1 MQIAFLGLGIMG
13 SRMAANLLKA
23 GHPLTVWNRSA
34 EKAEALRPLGA
45 QAAASPAEAVLGA
58 DVVFTMLSTPA
69 AIEAVALGEGGFL
82 PAMQSGALWV
92 DCSTVDPDFSRRMA
106 AEAAGRG
113 LRFMDAPVAG
123 SKAPAEAGKL
133 RFLVGGKAEDL
144 EQVRPL
150 LEKMG
155 SDIVH
160 AGETG
165 MGSALK
171 LVNNLIMVQGLV
183 AFCEG
188 LVLGQALGLPRTLI
202 FDALVGQAVVP
213 GYIGGKRAK
222 LENQEYSPEFPLR
235 WAQKDLHLAAAAA
248 FEAGVALPQTN
259 IAKEIFRLAD
269 RAGLGEKD
277 LTAVLAFLERDE
289 E

>member
-45 QAAASPAEAVLGA
+45 QAAASPAEAVRGA

-69 AIEAVALGEGGFL
+69 AVEAVALGEGGFL

-123 SKAPAEAGKL
+123 SKAPAEAGSCAFWL
-133 RFLVGGKAEDL
+133 AGRRRTWSRFA
-144 EQVRPL
+144 R
-150 LEKMG
+150 
-155 SDIVH
+155 
-160 AGETG
+160 
-165 MGSALK
+165 
-171 LVNNLIMVQGLV
+171 
-183 AFCEG
+183 CW
-188 LVLGQALGLPRTLI
+188 R
-202 FDALVGQAVVP
+202 
-213 GYIGGKRAK
+213 
-222 LENQEYSPEFPLR
+222 R
-235 WAQKDLHLAAAAA
+235 WARTSSTQ
-248 FEAGVALPQTN
+248 G
-259 IAKEIFRLAD
+259 R
-269 RAGLGEKD
+269 RAWAPRSSWS
-277 LTAVLAFLERDE
+277 TT
-289 E
+289 